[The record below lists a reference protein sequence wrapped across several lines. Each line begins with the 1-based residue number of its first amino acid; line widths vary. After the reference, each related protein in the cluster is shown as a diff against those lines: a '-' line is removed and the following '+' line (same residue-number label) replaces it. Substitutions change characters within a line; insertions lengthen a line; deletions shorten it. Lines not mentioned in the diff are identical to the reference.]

1 MALNDTHFK
10 SVPTPVE
17 TTAPPETLET
27 TSALPMTVLVVVA
40 VVMLLGLIWTAR
52 RGIVAKA

>member
-10 SVPTPVE
+10 SAPDLVE

-27 TSALPMTVLVVVA
+27 ATALPMTALVVLA